1 MEADLLRLAA
11 GALASQ
17 RLRSLLSLLGIA
29 IGIAS
34 VVLLTSIGEGTRR
47 YVIGQFSQFGTNIIA
62 INPGKTETFGIP
74 GVLGGTT
81 HLLTIDDAE
90 ALTRIAGIERVVPA
104 VFGTARVE
112 AGERGRSVV
121 VFGVTP
127 DIPDVWQFRV
137 RQGTFWPSGDPRRG
151 APLAV
156 LGTTLAR
163 ELFGD
168 ASPLGSFVRIG
179 GTRFRVIGVMEPK
192 GQMLGFD
199 IDDAVY
205 IPVASALKLFN
216 QAELSEIDL
225 LYSHPGIA
233 DRVEAEV
240 RRTLMARHRGRED
253 FTIVTQAAML
263 ETFGKVMNVVTLAVG
278 GIAGISLLVG
288 AIGILTIMWIAV
300 GERVGEI
307 GLVRALGA
315 SRGQVWLLFLAEAAG
330 LSMLGGVLGIVAGLG
345 LAALL
350 RALVPGLPVETPLR
364 FVLVAL
370 ATSLAT
376 GLASGVLPAQRAAGL
391 DPTEALRAE

>member
-1 MEADLLRLAA
+1 MTGDLLALAV
-11 GALASQ
+11 GALASH
-17 RLRSLLSLLGIA
+17 RLRSVLSLLGIA

-34 VVLLTSIGEGTRR
+34 VILLTSIGEGTRR
-47 YVIGQFSQFGTNIIA
+47 YVVGQFSQFGTNVLQ

-81 HLLTIDDAE
+81 HFLTIDDAQ
-90 ALTRIAGIERVVPA
+90 ALTRIAGVERVVPA

-112 AGERGRSVV
+112 SGERGRNVF

-127 DIPDVWQFRV
+127 DIPAVWQFRV
-137 RQGTFWPSGDPRRG
+137 RQGTFWPAGDPRRG

-156 LGTTLAR
+156 LGTRLAH

-179 GTRFRVIGVMEPK
+179 GTRFRVSGVMEPK

-205 IPVASALKLFN
+205 VPVASALRLFN
-216 QAELSEIDL
+216 QPELNEIDL
-225 LYSHPGIA
+225 LYANAEVGPQ
-233 DRVEAEV
+233 VEAEV
-240 RRTLMARHRGRED
+240 RRVLTL
-253 FTIVTQAAML
+253 VTQAAML
-263 ETFGKVMNVVTLAVG
+263 DVFGRVMNVVTLAVG

-288 AIGILTIMWIAV
+288 AIGILTMMWIAV

-315 SRGQVWLLFLAEAAG
+315 SRRQVRLLFLAEAAG
-330 LSMLGGVLGIVAGLG
+330 LSTLGGLLGVVAGLG

-350 RALVPGLPVETPLR
+350 RALVPGLPVETPVG
-364 FVLVAL
+364 FVLAAL

-376 GLASGVLPAQRAAGL
+376 GLASGVLPAQRAAEL